1 MPENNVHK
9 PVHELDRLFY
19 PKSIAVV
26 GATPSEKQMG
36 SGNMFVMGAFSQ
48 GFHGGIYPV
57 HPKADYILGLKA
69 YPNVRAI
76 PEEVDLVIFSIPQKA
91 VISVM
96 EDCAARGV
104 KFVHMFTAGFSE
116 TGVEESA
123 EVEQKILEI
132 ARKHGMR
139 IIGPNCMGIYCPEGG
154 VAFQQ
159 NFPIQPGSVGII
171 SQSGS
176 LVNDFVRKGS
186 HQGLKFSK
194 VVSFGNAVDLQ
205 PYELLQYLA
214 QDEKTKSIGAYIEG
228 LREGRAFFEA
238 ARQITRKKP
247 LVVLKGGQT
256 EGGSRATMS
265 HTASMSGSARIWQ
278 ALCKQAGII
287 PVDSP
292 EEMMSTLSA
301 LQKIPEP
308 LGKNVAI
315 FGEFG
320 GGSVLMTDVAE
331 KAGLK
336 VPRLSEETIHR
347 LEEFIPLEGHSVKNP
362 LDAGMAIFNRKYF
375 IKMLEVLREDPH
387 IDAMI
392 FIQQMG
398 LGNGPMMGQNVHK
411 HFFEV
416 TLEARKI
423 FDKPILVVMNQDEN
437 PSTEFL
443 RNELAMDYHHAGI
456 ANFSSFA
463 LAARVLSN
471 LCDYREYLQRCP

>member
-1 MPENNVHK
+1 VSENNT
-9 PVHELDRLFY
+9 HELTRLFY

-26 GATPSEKQMG
+26 GATPNEKGMG
-36 SGNMFVMGAFSQ
+36 SGNMFVMGAITQ
-48 GFHGGIYPV
+48 GFQGSIYPV
-57 HPKADYILGLKA
+57 HPSANHILGLKA
-69 YPNVRAI
+69 YPSVRAI
-76 PEEVDLVIFSIPQKA
+76 PDEVDLVIFSIPLKA

-104 KFVHMFTAGFSE
+104 KFVHMFTAGFRE
-116 TGVEESA
+116 TGVEKTA

-132 ARKHGMR
+132 ARENGMR
-139 IIGPNCMGIYCPEGG
+139 IIGPNCMGVYCPEGG
-154 VAFQQ
+154 VAFQP
-159 NFPIQPGSVGII
+159 NFPPIPGSIGII

-176 LVNDFVRKGS
+176 LVNDFIRKGTM
-186 HQGLKFSK
+186 QGLNFSK
-194 VVSFGNAVDLQ
+194 VTSFGNALDLQ

-214 QDEKTKSIGAYIEG
+214 QDEKTEAIGAYIEG
-228 LREGRAFFEA
+228 LNEGRAFYET
-238 ARQITRKKP
+238 AREITRKKP

-265 HTASMSGSARIWQ
+265 HTASLSGSTKLWQ

-287 PVDSP
+287 PADSP
-292 EEMMSTLSA
+292 GEVMSILSTI
-301 LQKIPEP
+301 QKIPEP

-336 VPRLSEETIHR
+336 VPRLAEETIDR
-347 LEEFIPLEGHSVKNP
+347 LQAFIPLEGHSVKNP
-362 LDAGMAIFNRKYF
+362 LDAGMAIFNPEYF
-375 IKMLEVLREDPH
+375 MKMLEILREDPN

-398 LGNGPMMGQNVHK
+398 LRNGPMMGQNVHK
-411 HFFEV
+411 HFYQV
-416 TLEARKI
+416 TLKARKV
-423 FDKPILVVMNQDEN
+423 FDKPILVVMNQDDN
-437 PSTEFL
+437 PSTEYL
-443 RNELAMDYHHAGI
+443 RSELAADYNQAGI

-463 LAARVLSN
+463 LAARVLNN
-471 LCDYREYLQRCP
+471 LCDYQEFLKRCP